1 METATIQKEI
11 FNEDKMVEAAVEIE
25 HTSEEVDSEL
35 IENGDHMDDNS
46 SPHMTKKGGRPTP
59 ESVAMDRGVQNIARK
74 AHKNNKGDDKKLVDL
89 LVHVFDSLESP
100 EKRME
105 ALARK
110 YVQLAADQ
118 KSTEQK
124 LDEFESKHTKVRKE
138 RDHLQGEYNKLMIA
152 KGKLESLCRELQKHN
167 KQIKEETQRR
177 AEEEDRKR
185 KELSQKFQSTISD
198 ITAQMADNHK
208 RNQQLK
214 QDNNDLAQ
222 KLKGLVEQYEVR
234 EQHIE
239 KVLKAKQLE
248 LQLCE
253 AKLQQQNLIV
263 QEEMENH
270 LKEKHHVLEESLVY
284 KKKCEELLRTEAE
297 LRAQLALYTEKFEE
311 FQSTLT
317 KSNEVF
323 ATFKKDMDTMTKTI
337 RKLEKESNMW
347 KTRWENTNHS
357 LLQMVEERTQNQGTI
372 TNMKTKVEKL
382 EKLCRALQT
391 ERKTLRKQLQGD
403 QEATVASTEPMPDLA
418 NPQLENT
425 SSPSP
430 SPLPDILPA
439 QAKEHSADQNQQ
451 LSNGK
456 SASAPAHAPAAIV
469 TQAESEL
476 PEADKEMRSHIE
488 APQPLA
494 EEKKAMENTDNADKE
509 NVANDAQC

>member
-1 METATIQKEI
+1 MEATQKEI
-11 FNEDKMVEAAVEIE
+11 FTEDTMVEAAVEIQP
-25 HTSEEVDSEL
+25 TEEVDTEPQHVN
-35 IENGDHMDDNS
+35 NGDAGVNNGEANGDTADNT
-46 SPHMTKKGGRPTP
+46 SPQMTKKSRPTP

-89 LVHVFDSLESP
+89 LVHVFDSLDSP
-100 EKRME
+100 EKKME

-263 QEEMENH
+263 QEEMETH
-270 LKEKHHVLEESLVY
+270 LKEKHNVLEESLIY

-311 FQSTLT
+311 FQTTLT

-357 LLQMVEERTQNQGTI
+357 LLQMVEERTQNQNTI
-372 TNMKTKVEKL
+372 TSMKTKVDKL
-382 EKLCRALQT
+382 EKLCRALQS

-403 QEATVASTEPMPDLA
+403 QEPSVASPEPSDL
-418 NPQLENT
+418 NDDNDST
-425 SSPSP
+425 
-430 SPLPDILPA
+430 SPLPDILPNNG
-439 QAKEHSADQNQQ
+439 AKDCSDVPEDEA
-451 LSNGK
+451 
-456 SASAPAHAPAAIV
+456 APAC
-469 TQAESEL
+469 ESEL
-476 PEADKEMRSHIE
+476 PEADKEMIHCEDKTQEKDESE
-488 APQPLA
+488 A
-494 EEKKAMENTDNADKE
+494 KE
-509 NVANDAQC
+509 N

>member
-1 METATIQKEI
+1 MEENNTTAGVPNGNT
-11 FNEDKMVEAAVEIE
+11 MVESTESQIQQDE
-25 HTSEEVDSEL
+25 KEL
-35 IENGDHMDDNS
+35 IQNDNEETQNLS
-46 SPHMTKKGGRPTP
+46 GKKNRPTP
-59 ESVAMDRGVQNIARK
+59 ETVAMDRGVQNIARK
-74 AHKNNKGDDKKLVDL
+74 AHKNSKGDDKKLVDL

-100 EKRME
+100 EKKMD

-110 YVQLAADQ
+110 YVQLAAEQ
-118 KSTEQK
+118 KSTESK
-124 LDEFESKHTKVRKE
+124 LEEIDNKHNKMKRE
-138 RDHLQGEYNKLMIA
+138 RDHLQAEYNKLMIA
-152 KGKLESLCRELQKHN
+152 KAKLESLCRELQKHN

-185 KELSQKFQSTISD
+185 KELSQKFQATISD
-198 ITAQMADNHK
+198 ITSQMADNHK

-239 KVLKAKQLE
+239 KVLKTKQLE

-253 AKLQQQNLIV
+253 AKLQQQNIIA

-270 LKEKHHVLEESLVY
+270 LKEKHSVLEESLTY

-311 FQSTLT
+311 FQTTLT

-357 LLQMVEERTQNQGTI
+357 LLQMVDERTQNQQTI
-372 TNMKTKVEKL
+372 SSQKTKIEKL
-382 EKLCRALQT
+382 ERLCRALQV
-391 ERKTLRKQLQGD
+391 ERKSLRQQLDEQKPIDNGLATDSPD
-403 QEATVASTEPMPDLA
+403 QSLDVSDPSVSST
-418 NPQLENT
+418 T
-425 SSPSP
+425 PSP
-430 SPLPDILPA
+430 TPETTALPDTNAERTVSDEKP
-439 QAKEHSADQNQQ
+439 
-451 LSNGK
+451 K
-456 SASAPAHAPAAIV
+456 SED
-469 TQAESEL
+469 T
-476 PEADKEMRSHIE
+476 
-488 APQPLA
+488 
-494 EEKKAMENTDNADKE
+494 ENETTDETNNE
-509 NVANDAQC
+509 

>member
-1 METATIQKEI
+1 MEAPTNEISHQETLENSTVPSLDVDANNVTIE
-11 FNEDKMVEAAVEIE
+11 
-25 HTSEEVDSEL
+25 
-35 IENGDHMDDNS
+35 DNS
-46 SPHMTKKGGRPTP
+46 GNQIMKKTRPTP
-59 ESVAMDRGVQNIARK
+59 ESVAMDRGVQNVARK

-89 LVHVFDSLESP
+89 LVHVFDSLDSP
-100 EKRME
+100 EKKME

-124 LDEFESKHTKVRKE
+124 LDEFETKHTKIRKE

-167 KQIKEETQRR
+167 KQIKEETQHHT
-177 AEEEDRKR
+177 EEEERKR

-198 ITAQMADNHK
+198 ITAQMTDNHK

-222 KLKGLVEQYEVR
+222 KLKGLVEQYEIR

-263 QEEMENH
+263 QEEMETH
-270 LKEKHHVLEESLVY
+270 LKEKHNVLEESLLY
-284 KKKCEELLRTEAE
+284 KKKCEELIRTEAE
-297 LRAQLALYTEKFEE
+297 LRSQLSLYTEKFEE
-311 FQSTLT
+311 FQTTLT

-323 ATFKKDMDTMTKTI
+323 AMFKKDMDTMTKTI

-372 TNMKTKVEKL
+372 TNLKTKVERL

-403 QEATVASTEPMPDLA
+403 EE
-418 NPQLENT
+418 
-425 SSPSP
+425 
-430 SPLPDILPA
+430 
-439 QAKEHSADQNQQ
+439 
-451 LSNGK
+451 G
-456 SASAPAHAPAAIV
+456 ASATSPEPATEEELDTELVENSTSGGVVPEEKVACSTAAVADVQEV
-469 TQAESEL
+469 TGENDEL
-476 PEADKEMRSHIE
+476 PEADKEMS
-488 APQPLA
+488 QSS
-494 EEKKAMENTDNADKE
+494 NVDNVDKDS
-509 NVANDAQC
+509 NNDTEC

>member
-1 METATIQKEI
+1 MEATTNEI
-11 FNEDKMVEAAVEIE
+11 PYEETVENNSTVPSLDVDAQNVVNEDNTTNQI
-25 HTSEEVDSEL
+25 
-35 IENGDHMDDNS
+35 
-46 SPHMTKKGGRPTP
+46 TKKTRPTP

-89 LVHVFDSLESP
+89 LVHVFDSLDSP
-100 EKRME
+100 EKKME

-124 LDEFESKHTKVRKE
+124 LDEFETKHTKIRKE

-167 KQIKEETQRR
+167 KQIKEETQHHT
-177 AEEEDRKR
+177 EEEERKR

-198 ITAQMADNHK
+198 ITAQMTDNHK

-222 KLKGLVEQYEVR
+222 KLKGLVEQYEIR

-263 QEEMENH
+263 QEEMETH
-270 LKEKHHVLEESLVY
+270 LKEKHNVLEESLLY
-284 KKKCEELLRTEAE
+284 KKKCEELIRTEAE
-297 LRAQLALYTEKFEE
+297 LRSQLSLYTEKFEE
-311 FQSTLT
+311 FQTTLT

-323 ATFKKDMDTMTKTI
+323 AMFKKDMDTMTKTI

-372 TNMKTKVEKL
+372 TNLKTKVERL

-403 QEATVASTEPMPDLA
+403 EEEASAASPEPATEEDLDNELA
-418 NPQLENT
+418 VN
-425 SSPSP
+425 
-430 SPLPDILPA
+430 
-439 QAKEHSADQNQQ
+439 
-451 LSNGK
+451 
-456 SASAPAHAPAAIV
+456 SASGGVVPEEKAACPTAV
-469 TQAESEL
+469 AVEDVHEETGENDEL
-476 PEADKEMRSHIE
+476 PEADKEMS
-488 APQPLA
+488 QSS
-494 EEKKAMENTDNADKE
+494 NVDNNVVDKDS
-509 NVANDAQC
+509 NNDTEC

>member
-1 METATIQKEI
+1 MEATTNEI
-11 FNEDKMVEAAVEIE
+11 PYEETVDNNSTTVPSLDVDAQNVVNEDNTTNPI
-25 HTSEEVDSEL
+25 
-35 IENGDHMDDNS
+35 
-46 SPHMTKKGGRPTP
+46 TKKTRPTP

-89 LVHVFDSLESP
+89 LVHVFDSLDSP
-100 EKRME
+100 EKKME

-124 LDEFESKHTKVRKE
+124 LDEFETKHTKIRKE

-167 KQIKEETQRR
+167 KQIKEETQHHT
-177 AEEEDRKR
+177 EEEERKR

-198 ITAQMADNHK
+198 ITAQMTDNHK

-222 KLKGLVEQYEVR
+222 KLKGLVEQYEIR

-263 QEEMENH
+263 QEEMETH
-270 LKEKHHVLEESLVY
+270 LKEKHNVLEESLLY
-284 KKKCEELLRTEAE
+284 KKKCEELIRTEAE
-297 LRAQLALYTEKFEE
+297 LRSQLSLYTEKFEE
-311 FQSTLT
+311 FQTTLT

-323 ATFKKDMDTMTKTI
+323 AMFKKDMDTMTKTI

-372 TNMKTKVEKL
+372 TNLKTKVERL

-403 QEATVASTEPMPDLA
+403 EEEASPEPATEEDLDNELVENSTSGGVVPEEKAVVAVEDVQEETG
-418 NPQLENT
+418 EN
-425 SSPSP
+425 
-430 SPLPDILPA
+430 D
-439 QAKEHSADQNQQ
+439 
-451 LSNGK
+451 
-456 SASAPAHAPAAIV
+456 
-469 TQAESEL
+469 EL
-476 PEADKEMRSHIE
+476 PEADKEMS
-488 APQPLA
+488 QSS
-494 EEKKAMENTDNADKE
+494 NVDNVVVDKDS
-509 NVANDAQC
+509 NNDTEC

>member
-1 METATIQKEI
+1 MEAAPKEI
-11 FNEDKMVEAAVEIE
+11 PYEETVEGIDVVPSAD
-25 HTSEEVDSEL
+25 VDSQL
-35 IENGDHMDDNS
+35 DHVTEDAVDNTS
-46 SPHMTKKGGRPTP
+46 NQITKKSRPTP

-89 LVHVFDSLESP
+89 LVHVFDSLDSP
-100 EKRME
+100 EKKME

-124 LDEFESKHTKVRKE
+124 LDEFENKHTKIRKE

-167 KQIKEETQRR
+167 KQIKEETQHHT
-177 AEEEDRKR
+177 EEEERKR

-198 ITAQMADNHK
+198 ITAQMTDNHK

-263 QEEMENH
+263 QEEMETH
-270 LKEKHHVLEESLVY
+270 LKEKHSVLEESLLY

-297 LRAQLALYTEKFEE
+297 LRSQLSLYTEKFEE
-311 FQSTLT
+311 FQTTLT

-323 ATFKKDMDTMTKTI
+323 AMFKKDMDTMTKTI

-372 TNMKTKVEKL
+372 TNLKTKVERL

-403 QEATVASTEPMPDLA
+403 EEASTASPEPTADIAELDNELASPIPGDVPDEEKA
-418 NPQLENT
+418 C
-425 SSPSP
+425 SPT
-430 SPLPDILPA
+430 PDEA
-439 QAKEHSADQNQQ
+439 QET
-451 LSNGK
+451 
-456 SASAPAHAPAAIV
+456 V
-469 TQAESEL
+469 TQVENEL
-476 PEADKEMRSHIE
+476 PEADKEMSQCTE
-488 APQPLA
+488 PASDA
-494 EEKKAMENTDNADKE
+494 NKDNVDSE
-509 NVANDAQC
+509 C

>member
-1 METATIQKEI
+1 MEESQVEAKPNGNMVESTEVI
-11 FNEDKMVEAAVEIE
+11 NEDKTQTQNQTKDE
-25 HTSEEVDSEL
+25 TSNNQNV
-35 IENGDHMDDNS
+35 
-46 SPHMTKKGGRPTP
+46 KKVRPTP
-59 ESVAMDRGVQNIARK
+59 ESVAMDRGVQNIQRK
-74 AHKNNKGDDKKLVDL
+74 AHKNSKGDDKKLVDL
-89 LVHVFDSLESP
+89 LVHVFDSLETP
-100 EKRME
+100 EKKME

-110 YVQLAADQ
+110 YVQLAAEQ
-118 KSTEQK
+118 KSTESK
-124 LDEFESKHTKVRKE
+124 LDEIDSKHNKTKRE
-138 RDHLQGEYNKLMIA
+138 RDHLQAEYNKLMIA
-152 KGKLESLCRELQKHN
+152 KAKLESLCRELQKHN

-198 ITAQMADNHK
+198 ITSQMADNHK

-253 AKLQQQNLIV
+253 AKLQQQNIIV

-270 LKEKHHVLEESLVY
+270 LKEKHTVLEESLTY

-311 FQSTLT
+311 FQTTLT

-337 RKLEKESNMW
+337 RKLEKESSMW

-357 LLQMVEERTQNQGTI
+357 LLQMVDERTQNQQTI
-372 TNMKTKVEKL
+372 ASQKQKIEKL
-382 EKLCRALQT
+382 SGICRALQT
-391 ERKTLRKQLQGD
+391 ERKTLHQKLDKQKPPENGTGETEESEVSD
-403 QEATVASTEPMPDLA
+403 SHVSST
-418 NPQLENT
+418 T
-425 SSPSP
+425 P
-430 SPLPDILPA
+430 SPLPEDSVNP
-439 QAKEHSADQNQQ
+439 
-451 LSNGK
+451 NGD
-456 SASAPAHAPAAIV
+456 SAPDEPNE
-469 TQAESEL
+469 ESI
-476 PEADKEMRSHIE
+476 PS
-488 APQPLA
+488 
-494 EEKKAMENTDNADKE
+494 EEKAVVEEEQKSDD
-509 NVANDAQC
+509 V

>member
-1 METATIQKEI
+1 MEGSQSDVQP
-11 FNEDKMVEAAVEIE
+11 NRNMVE
-25 HTSEEVDSEL
+25 TTEVSKTEGKDQ
-35 IENGDHMDDNS
+35 IVVENGEEIS
-46 SPHMTKKGGRPTP
+46 SQNTKKTRPTP

-100 EKRME
+100 EKKME

-118 KSTEQK
+118 KSTESK
-124 LDEFESKHTKVRKE
+124 LEEVDNKHNKVKRE
-138 RDHLQGEYNKLMIA
+138 RDHLQAEYNKLMIA
-152 KGKLESLCRELQKHN
+152 KAKLESLCRELQKHN

-253 AKLQQQNLIV
+253 AKLQQQNIIV

-270 LKEKHHVLEESLVY
+270 LREKHSVLEESLGY

-311 FQSTLT
+311 FQTTLT

-347 KTRWENTNHS
+347 KNRWENTNHS
-357 LLQMVEERTQNQGTI
+357 LLQMVDERTQNQQTI
-372 TNMKTKVEKL
+372 GGQKSKIEKL
-382 EKLCRALQT
+382 EKLCRALQM
-391 ERKTLRKQLQGD
+391 ERKTLRQ
-403 QEATVASTEPMPDLA
+403 
-418 NPQLENT
+418 QLEQQQPIDGGSPEPT
-425 SSPSP
+425 SDVSDSQVTSTTI
-430 SPLPDILPA
+430 SPLPDVLPTPPCC
-439 QAKEHSADQNQQ
+439 H
-451 LSNGK
+451 G
-456 SASAPAHAPAAIV
+456 HAVA
-469 TQAESEL
+469 TESEKVTAG
-476 PEADKEMRSHIE
+476 EETKGATIKKEE
-488 APQPLA
+488 DQ
-494 EEKKAMENTDNADKE
+494 
-509 NVANDAQC
+509 

>member
-1 METATIQKEI
+1 MEP
-11 FNEDKMVEAAVEIE
+11 NHNV
-25 HTSEEVDSEL
+25 TSENGNMVAEETTTNGPPASSEHDNKEMTINENGVDSPQ
-35 IENGDHMDDNS
+35 IN
-46 SPHMTKKGGRPTP
+46 KKSRPTP

-100 EKRME
+100 EKKME

-118 KSTEQK
+118 KSTEQR
-124 LDEFESKHTKVRKE
+124 LEEFETKHTKIKRE
-138 RDHLQGEYNKLMIA
+138 RDHLQAEYNKLMIA
-152 KGKLESLCRELQKHN
+152 KSKLESLCRELQKHN

-198 ITAQMADNHK
+198 ITSQMADNHK

-270 LKEKHHVLEESLVY
+270 LKEKHGVLEESLIY
-284 KKKCEELLRTEAE
+284 KKKCEELLKTESE

-311 FQSTLT
+311 FQTTLT

-357 LLQMVEERTQNQGTI
+357 LLQMVEERTQNQTTI
-372 TNMKTKVEKL
+372 STMKGKVDKL

-391 ERKTLRKQLQGD
+391 ERKTLRQQLQEEKPSGVTSPEPLSD
-403 QEATVASTEPMPDLA
+403 ISDPQVSST
-418 NPQLENT
+418 T
-425 SSPSP
+425 P
-430 SPLPDILPA
+430 SPLPDVLPPPTDTP
-439 QAKEHSADQNQQ
+439 QSQDLEQVGEND
-451 LSNGK
+451 
-456 SASAPAHAPAAIV
+456 
-469 TQAESEL
+469 L
-476 PEADKEMRSHIE
+476 PEADKQLSKDEN
-488 APQPLA
+488 
-494 EEKKAMENTDNADKE
+494 EEKSTENTKDKE
-509 NVANDAQC
+509 AQ

>member
-1 METATIQKEI
+1 MEATQKEI
-11 FNEDKMVEAAVEIE
+11 FNEDNMVEAAVEVQP
-25 HTSEEVDSEL
+25 TEEVVTEPQIVNNGESVVN
-35 IENGDHMDDNS
+35 NGDAIVNNGESVDNT
-46 SPHMTKKGGRPTP
+46 SPQMTKKSRPTP

-89 LVHVFDSLESP
+89 LVHVFDSLDSP
-100 EKRME
+100 EKKME

-263 QEEMENH
+263 QEEMETH
-270 LKEKHHVLEESLVY
+270 LKEKHNVLEESLIY

-311 FQSTLT
+311 FQTTLT

-357 LLQMVEERTQNQGTI
+357 LLQMVEERTQNQNTI

-382 EKLCRALQT
+382 EKLCRALQS

-403 QEATVASTEPMPDLA
+403 QEPSVASPEPNDLNDA
-418 NPQLENT
+418 HLDNEST
-425 SSPSP
+425 
-430 SPLPDILPA
+430 SPLPDILPNNG
-439 QAKEHSADQNQQ
+439 AKESSEIPEEA
-451 LSNGK
+451 
-456 SASAPAHAPAAIV
+456 APPV
-469 TQAESEL
+469 MEGESEL
-476 PEADKEMRSHIE
+476 PEADKEMVHCE
-488 APQPLA
+488 
-494 EEKKAMENTDNADKE
+494 ENTQEKEENSEKE
-509 NVANDAQC
+509 NES

>member
-1 METATIQKEI
+1 MEINKTDTELS
-11 FNEDKMVEAAVEIE
+11 NTMVEAVSEAVPVEQTKPAEEQEEDTNISNGS
-25 HTSEEVDSEL
+25 TSPQL
-35 IENGDHMDDNS
+35 N
-46 SPHMTKKGGRPTP
+46 PKKNRPTP

-74 AHKNNKGDDKKLVDL
+74 AHKNSKGDDKKLVDL
-89 LVHVFDSLESP
+89 LVHVFDSLDTP
-100 EKRME
+100 EKKME

-124 LDEFESKHTKVRKE
+124 LDEFEGKHNKCRKE
-138 RDHLQGEYNKLMIA
+138 RDHLQSEYNKLMIA

-177 AEEEDRKR
+177 ADEEERKR

-198 ITAQMADNHK
+198 ITSQMADNHK

-270 LKEKHHVLEESLVY
+270 LKEKHGVLEESLGY
-284 KKKCEELLRTEAE
+284 KKKCEELLRTESE

-311 FQSTLT
+311 FQTTLT

-347 KTRWENTNHS
+347 KTRWENTNRS
-357 LLQMVEERTQNQGTI
+357 LLQMVEERTQNQTAI
-372 TNMKTKVEKL
+372 TSQKGKIEKL
-382 EKLCRALQT
+382 EKLCRALQA
-391 ERKTLRKQLQGD
+391 ERKTLRKQLKTEKTEDGG
-403 QEATVASTEPMPDLA
+403 ASPEPLSDISDPHV
-418 NPQLENT
+418 
-425 SSPSP
+425 SSTTPSP
-430 SPLPDILPA
+430 VPDH
-439 QAKEHSADQNQQ
+439 KNEED
-451 LSNGK
+451 
-456 SASAPAHAPAAIV
+456 
-469 TQAESEL
+469 
-476 PEADKEMRSHIE
+476 
-488 APQPLA
+488 
-494 EEKKAMENTDNADKE
+494 EEKTDE
-509 NVANDAQC
+509 QEEQLPVAEGEDETNDE

>member
-1 METATIQKEI
+1 MEAPKEI
-11 FNEDKMVEAAVEIE
+11 HYEETVESNADIESADVNADSINHDEVVE
-25 HTSEEVDSEL
+25 
-35 IENGDHMDDNS
+35 NS
-46 SPHMTKKGGRPTP
+46 SSHTKKSRPTP

-74 AHKNNKGDDKKLVDL
+74 AHKNNKGDDRKLVDL
-89 LVHVFDSLESP
+89 LVHVFDSLDSP
-100 EKRME
+100 EKKME

-124 LDEFESKHTKVRKE
+124 LDEFENKHTKIRKE

-167 KQIKEETQRR
+167 KQIKEETQHH
-177 AEEEDRKR
+177 AEEEERKR

-198 ITAQMADNHK
+198 ITAQMTDNHK

-263 QEEMENH
+263 QEEMETH
-270 LKEKHHVLEESLVY
+270 LKEKHSVLEESLLY

-297 LRAQLALYTEKFEE
+297 LRSQLSLYTEKFEE
-311 FQSTLT
+311 FQTTLT

-323 ATFKKDMDTMTKTI
+323 AMFKKDMDTMTKTI

-347 KTRWENTNHS
+347 KQRWENTNHS

-372 TNMKTKVEKL
+372 TNLKTKVERL

-391 ERKTLRKQLQGD
+391 ERKTLRQQLQGEEED
-403 QEATVASTEPMPDLA
+403 EEEP
-418 NPQLENT
+418 
-425 SSPSP
+425 S
-430 SPLPDILPA
+430 
-439 QAKEHSADQNQQ
+439 
-451 LSNGK
+451 
-456 SASAPAHAPAAIV
+456 SASPESTADIDDCQLDNDSPIPAKIPDDEKSCSPTVVDEACDSV
-469 TQAESEL
+469 EDGGQNEL
-476 PEADKEMRSHIE
+476 PEADKEMCQCSDE
-488 APQPLA
+488 LTSQD
-494 EEKKAMENTDNADKE
+494 ENKDK
-509 NVANDAQC
+509 NDSEC